1 VQWLKLLLGED
12 LGVGPL
18 QARLYCD
25 NQSTV
30 ALAHN
35 PLASDRSRHIN
46 VKHRKVQE
54 LIENQVMNV
63 EWISTTDQVADI
75 LTKQMTRTQ
84 FEYLRSKLHV
94 LPSVL

>member
-1 VQWLKLLLGED
+1 VLAHSKRACI
-12 LGVGPL
+12 VHR
-18 QARLYCD
+18 RLIITCD

-30 ALAHN
+30 AMAHN
-35 PLASDRSRHIN
+35 PVACDRSRHIN

-54 LIENQVMNV
+54 LIENQLMNV
-63 EWISTTDQVADI
+63 EWTSTTDQVADI